1 MKISIG
7 NDHAGTEHKKQIE
20 NQLQQKGI
28 EVINHGTDSDESA
41 DYPGLNF
48 LKRFQSVL

>member
-20 NQLQQKGI
+20 NQLQQKFLDDFFCYIGHYKLC
-28 EVINHGTDSDESA
+28 E
-41 DYPGLNF
+41 LN
-48 LKRFQSVL
+48 LI